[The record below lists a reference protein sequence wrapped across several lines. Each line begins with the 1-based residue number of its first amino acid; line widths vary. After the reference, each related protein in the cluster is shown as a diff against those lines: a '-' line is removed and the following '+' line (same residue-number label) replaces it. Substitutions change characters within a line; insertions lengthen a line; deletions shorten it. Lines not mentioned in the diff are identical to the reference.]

1 MFQRCVFADAV
12 VEADEAEYAILGL
25 PFDSTAS
32 FRSGSRGGP
41 DAVRQASYNFEPY
54 DYRNQVDLLDVGIC
68 DLGNL
73 DLGSDPALA
82 WQAIRDSFSF
92 IPHRAVPIFIG
103 GEHSVT
109 PPLVELMMR
118 DGDVGVLVLDAHL
131 DLRDEYGGT
140 RMSHA
145 CASRRILDL
154 SPPGYACMG
163 IRSGSREEFDYAADL
178 GLTCVTSDQ
187 VAEQGIDALLDRALE
202 LLGDRIYLSIDF
214 DVLDP
219 AYAPAVGNP
228 EPFGLSP
235 REVRR
240 VVERVAPRAVALDV
254 TEISPVHDQGQTA
267 LLGARLIRDFVAARA
282 RSRLPRALK

>member
-12 VEADEAEYAILGL
+12 AEADEAEFAILGL

-32 FRSGSRGGP
+32 FRSGSRSAP

-54 DYRNQVDLLDVGIC
+54 DHRNQVDLQDLRIS

-73 DLGSDPALA
+73 DLGSDPATA
-82 WQAIRDSFSF
+82 WEAMRDCFSF
-92 IPHRAVPIFIG
+92 LPDQAVPVFIG

-109 PPLVELMMR
+109 PALVEQMMG
-118 DGDVGVLVLDAHL
+118 DGELSVLVLDAHL

-154 SPPGYACMG
+154 GPRGYVCLG
-163 IRSGSREEFDYAADL
+163 VRSGSQEEFEYAAKR
-178 GLTCVTSDQ
+178 GLTYFTSDQ
-187 VAEQGIDALLDRALE
+187 SAEQGVDALLDRVME
-202 LLGDRIYLSIDF
+202 GLGDRIYLSIDF

-235 REVRR
+235 RDVRR
-240 VVERVAPRAVALDV
+240 VLERVAPRAVGLDV
-254 TEISPVHDQGQTA
+254 TEISPVYDQGQTA
-267 LLGARLIRDFVAARA
+267 ILGARLIRDFMASKA
-282 RSRLPRALK
+282 RSRGR